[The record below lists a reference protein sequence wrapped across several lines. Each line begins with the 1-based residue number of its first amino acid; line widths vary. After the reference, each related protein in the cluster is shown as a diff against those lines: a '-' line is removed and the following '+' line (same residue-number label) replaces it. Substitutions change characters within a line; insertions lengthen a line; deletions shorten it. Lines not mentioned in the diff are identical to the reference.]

1 VALFDWPSKDEI
13 AWTRRA
19 KNHRCIVPNVK
30 ILPYSAYVWFLFF
43 LRKAYVWFLPVCSVN
58 LGEEHFKCDKI
69 IRWIRRKKKHVN
81 LIAAVMLM

>member
-1 VALFDWPSKDEI
+1 V
-13 AWTRRA
+13 
-19 KNHRCIVPNVK
+19 HM
-30 ILPYSAYVWFLFF
+30 YVFF

>member
-1 VALFDWPSKDEI
+1 MDKTSQESQVHCSQCKDF
-13 AWTRRA
+13 AVQ
-19 KNHRCIVPNVK
+19 CICMV
-30 ILPYSAYVWFLFF
+30 SFFF